1 MARALGGLTQ
11 KTSNWCVDSATVVL
25 GPFRMD
31 ARTAELPVT
40 LQRESWLR
48 RERASGRFYDR
59 LMVVLG
65 LVMLGM
71 IALAVALLKREAQ
84 PGTLL
89 YAPLS
94 ALLLIGI
101 LLPAIA
107 VMALYARKVAV
118 RRAEEGGLGS
128 GRLHVRLVALF
139 TAIAAI
145 PTVLVAIFAS
155 VLFQSGLEFWF
166 SNRARN
172 MLENTVQIAQAS
184 YQRELDRVTSETTT
198 MSSDLA
204 GYLQQLSIGDPRFGD
219 LFAKQVYI
227 RNLSEAVI
235 VNVGKDGIPRS
246 LILVNPY
253 DRPLERIIS
262 KEKIAGLKGRH
273 SVPIN
278 SADRIGALVPLN
290 YGPQTYLYAA
300 RVFDPQFRQQIER
313 SSDVLHD
320 YRSLLKR
327 SRVNQLQ
334 FNAALLLGSLIIVG
348 LSILTALKLADRLVR
363 PVGELVDAAG
373 RIEIGDFSARVPVS
387 NTDDEV
393 QTLATAFN
401 QMTERLEEQTTE
413 LRTANTQLETRRAF
427 IEAVLSSVTAGVIAV
442 DTKRSILLLNRSAE
456 TLLEKGEAIEGKAL
470 AAVSPEL
477 EEFMLG
483 QQSEANV
490 LITAD
495 GVQRTLAVKRVR
507 YQDGSVL
514 TFDDITDQLT
524 DQRRAAWSDIA
535 RRIAH
540 EIKNPLTP
548 IQLAAERLQRRF
560 GGEIASDK
568 ETFERL
574 TGTIVRQVGDLR
586 RMVDEFSNFARM
598 PKPVFR
604 DENVHEIARQALFLH
619 EVAHPAI
626 SFALEPPNG
635 EFRMVCDRRQLA
647 QALTNVVKNGVEAI
661 ESRRNRGEHSLAGDR
676 IELKVHEQG
685 DLLVIDVLDTGV
697 GLPEDRERLTEP
709 YMTTRVRGTGLG
721 LAIVKKIVE
730 EHMGEI
736 AFLDRQGGGTHVRI
750 SFDRAKLEALAS
762 DEASQ
767 SKDDDN
773 DDDEDA

>member
-1 MARALGGLTQ
+1 
-11 KTSNWCVDSATVVL
+11 
-25 GPFRMD
+25 MD
-31 ARTAELPVT
+31 ARTAESPVT
-40 LQRESWLR
+40 LQQDSWLQ

-59 LMVVLG
+59 LMIL
-65 LVMLGM
+65 
-71 IALAVALLKREAQ
+71 IALVLVGMLA
-84 PGTLL
+84 
-89 YAPLS
+89 LS
-94 ALLLIGI
+94 AWLLSRSAEPASLLSPPLIAVLLIAI

-107 VMALYARKVAV
+107 LMALYARKVAV
-118 RRAEEGGLGS
+118 RRAERGGLGS

-139 TAIAAI
+139 TAIAAV

-172 MLENTVQIAQAS
+172 MLENTVQVAQGVYRYELGQIGAQA
-184 YQRELDRVTSETTT
+184 TA
-198 MSSDLA
+198 MAGDLT
-204 GYLQQLSIGDPRFGD
+204 GYLQKVPIDDPQFQTG
-219 LFAKQVYI
+219 FAYQTYQ
-227 RNLSEAVI
+227 RSLNEAAI
-235 VNVGKDGIPRS
+235 LNVGPDGHVHTLAVANGYEGMINERRLKPVISTLAGKNTGVVADAETPNRVS
-246 LILVNPY
+246 ILT
-253 DRPLERIIS
+253 PL
-262 KEKIAGLKGRH
+262 A
-273 SVPIN
+273 
-278 SADRIGALVPLN
+278 
-290 YGPQTYLYAA
+290 YGTDTYLYVGRHVDAEIAA
-300 RVFDPQFRQQIER
+300 QTER
-313 SSDVLHD
+313 ARAVLQD

-327 SRVNQLQ
+327 SRINQLR

-363 PVGELVDAAG
+363 PVGELVAAAG
-373 RIEIGDFSARVPVS
+373 QIEAGDFSARVPVS
-387 NTDDEV
+387 KTEDEV

-401 QMTERLEEQTTE
+401 RMTGRLEEQTNE
-413 LRTANTQLETRRAF
+413 LRSANTQLETRRAF

-442 DTKRSILLLNRSAE
+442 DSKHRILLLNRSAE
-456 TLLEKGEAIEGKAL
+456 TLLGQGEGVEGKTL
-470 AAVSPEL
+470 ASLSPEL
-477 EEFMLG
+477 EEFMRG

-514 TFDDITDQLT
+514 TFDDNTDQLT

-560 GGEIASDK
+560 GGEVTSEP

-604 DENVHEIARQALFLH
+604 EEDVHEIARQALFLH

-626 SFALEPPNG
+626 SFALDPPTG
-635 EFRMVCDRRQLA
+635 DFRMVCDRRQLA

-676 IELKVHEQG
+676 VELKLHETDG
-685 DLLVIDVLDTGV
+685 LLVIDVLDTGI

-736 AFLDRQGGGTHVRI
+736 AFLDRPGGGTHVRI
-750 SFDRAKLEALAS
+750 SFDIAKLAPLAS
-762 DEASQ
+762 DQPQE
-767 SKDDDN
+767 DNPDDN
-773 DDDEDA
+773 DESEGA

>member
-1 MARALGGLTQ
+1 
-11 KTSNWCVDSATVVL
+11 
-25 GPFRMD
+25 MD
-31 ARTAELPVT
+31 ARAAESPVN
-40 LQRESWLR
+40 LQRESWLQ
-48 RERASGRFYDR
+48 RERASGRIYDR
-59 LMVVLG
+59 VAALLG
-65 LVMLGM
+65 VFFLVM
-71 IALAVALLKREAQ
+71 IALSVAILRRGAE

-89 YAPLS
+89 SPPLI
-94 ALLLIGI
+94 ALLLVAI
-101 LLPAIA
+101 LLPAIML
-107 VMALYARKVAV
+107 MALYARKLAV

-128 GRLHVRLVALF
+128 GRLHIRLVALF
-139 TAIAAI
+139 TAVAAV

-172 MLENTVQIAQAS
+172 MLENTVQVAQGVYRYELSQIGAQA
-184 YQRELDRVTSETTT
+184 TA
-198 MSSDLA
+198 MAGDLT
-204 GYLQQLSIGDPRFGD
+204 GYLQKFSIDDPQFKTG
-219 LFAKQVYI
+219 FFY
-227 RNLSEAVI
+227 
-235 VNVGKDGIPRS
+235 
-246 LILVNPY
+246 
-253 DRPLERIIS
+253 
-262 KEKIAGLKGRH
+262 
-273 SVPIN
+273 
-278 SADRIGALVPLN
+278 
-290 YGPQTYLYAA
+290 QTYLRSMNEAA
-300 RVFDPQFRQQIER
+300 MFKIGSDGEIQTLALANGYVGMLDPPRIKSAVTRLDSLPENASVDAQTPNRISVITRLVPGTGTYLYVGRYVDPEIAAQTSR
-313 SSDVLHD
+313 ANDVLQD
-320 YRSLLKR
+320 YHALLKR
-327 SRVNQLQ
+327 SRINQLK
-334 FNAALLLGSLIIVG
+334 FNGALLLGSLLIVG

-363 PVGELVDAAG
+363 PVGELVNAAG
-373 RIEIGDFSARVPVS
+373 RIEEGDFSARVPVS
-387 NTDDEV
+387 NTEDEV
-393 QTLATAFN
+393 QTLSAAFN
-401 QMTERLEEQTTE
+401 RMTGRLEEQTNE
-413 LRTANTQLETRRAF
+413 LRSANTQLETRRAF

-442 DTKRSILLLNRSAE
+442 DAEQRILLLNRSAE
-456 TLLEKGEAIEGKAL
+456 TLLEKGEGVEGKSL
-470 AAVSPEL
+470 LSVSPEFD
-477 EEFMLG
+477 EFMRG

-490 LITAD
+490 LIASA
-495 GVQRTLAVKRVR
+495 GIQRTLAVKRVR

-560 GGEIASDK
+560 GGEIGSDK

-626 SFALEPPNG
+626 TFSLEPPQG

-676 IELKVHEQG
+676 VDLKLHNE
-685 DLLVIDVLDTGV
+685 DNLLVIDMLDTGI

-750 SFDRAKLEALAS
+750 SFDTAKLSALAS
-762 DEASQ
+762 DESRAEQ
-767 SKDDDN
+767 DN
-773 DDDEDA
+773 EGDEDEVA